1 MQRHKGEGMTPRTAS
16 FEKADRILEAARLVL
31 GRKGYAKATISEVAK
46 EAGVSRGLL
55 HYYFKSK
62 EEMLARVMRETVATT
77 AGMTETLFRQ
87 SDDAG
92 ALAKAIV
99 TAMKTFVQ
107 SDPLFSSIFFESWGL
122 ARNSE
127 QVDKELKDLYQLFVQ
142 AVQNGLE
149 DTARRGVI
157 PFPGDLQGMAVVLTS
172 VIDGMSLQFM
182 VMPDLLQ
189 KPGVW
194 KSVEEAILR
203 IVGVGP

>member
-1 MQRHKGEGMTPRTAS
+1 MLRYKEENMSPRTAS
-16 FEKADRILEAARLVL
+16 FEKADRILEAARRVL

-62 EEMLARVMRETVATT
+62 EEMLARVMRETVAST
-77 AGMTETLFRQ
+77 AEMTETLFRQ

-99 TAMKTFVQ
+99 MAMKTFVQ

-142 AVQNGLE
+142 SVQNGLE

-172 VIDGMSLQFM
+172 LIDGMSLQIM

-189 KPGVW
+189 RPGVW
-194 KSVEEAILR
+194 MAAEEAILR
-203 IVGVGP
+203 IVGVAP